1 MCMQPPGPEP
11 ACSPD
16 FGYSY
21 LKSNAFE
28 PAHTLI
34 PQRKEK
40 THMQAI
46 FEYCSGSFP
55 IPEDPSLW
63 LDFQRQKYERWT
75 ALYLTSRLTSE
86 KLRECEPLWRARCRQ
101 CIKRSTGITC
111 GFMSIRYLALL
122 TIELA
127 DRTVVKRYPV
137 CPIFRSEIEK
147 APAVRQPVTPIVL
160 PGRYVAE
167 NDNSWIE
174 SQYRQDGSR
183 TDDTKEKMH
192 RDLVQHLK
200 YLEELFE
207 NVLPFKEYTSSTAQ
221 LNLISRLPDQYKKP
235 GIGLE
240 PHCEYGRALSG
251 SRENMRC
258 GRGFDMVNV
267 VLSASNPDDMLSST
281 SRKSDATDA
290 VRLKA
295 CGRPRLIKNS
305 LEKEEHQNLAQLEK
319 QRAVVWDIFPLS
331 ALDLLRNYL
340 SERAAEYEAKQSAIH
355 TQGISA
361 VLCNIVCLQSG
372 FVAPERMVSI
382 RQLSNEIA
390 KPGRHSQRNY
400 ALPVMDILWW
410 TWMGNETDRKKSA
423 DEIMKVFK
431 AGAPR
436 QNIHSGSDKEPI
448 SNNSKKATTKRRR

>member
-75 ALYLTSRLTSE
+75 ALYLTS
-86 KLRECEPLWRARCRQ
+86 
-101 CIKRSTGITC
+101 
-111 GFMSIRYLALL
+111 LL

-183 TDDTKEKMH
+183 TDDTKEKMPSNNITSH
-192 RDLVQHLK
+192 DDNDTQKDRDLVQHLK

-355 TQGISA
+355 TQG
-361 VLCNIVCLQSG
+361 VYLHSG

>member
-63 LDFQRQKYERWT
+63 LDFQRQKYKRWT
-75 ALYLTSRLTSE
+75 ALYLTS
-86 KLRECEPLWRARCRQ
+86 
-101 CIKRSTGITC
+101 
-111 GFMSIRYLALL
+111 LL

-183 TDDTKEKMH
+183 TDDTKEKMQKEH
-192 RDLVQHLK
+192 SKAAASNNITSHDDNDTQKDRDLVQHLK

-355 TQGISA
+355 TQD
-361 VLCNIVCLQSG
+361 VYLHSG

>member
-1 MCMQPPGPEP
+1 MQPPGPEP

-55 IPEDPSLW
+55 IPEDPSL
-63 LDFQRQKYERWT
+63 
-75 ALYLTSRLTSE
+75 
-86 KLRECEPLWRARCRQ
+86 
-101 CIKRSTGITC
+101 
-111 GFMSIRYLALL
+111 
-122 TIELA
+122 
-127 DRTVVKRYPV
+127 TVVKRYPV

-183 TDDTKEKMH
+183 TDDTKEKMPSNNITSH
-192 RDLVQHLK
+192 DDNDTQKDRDLVQHLK

-355 TQGISA
+355 TQGVYLHVDQRSA
-361 VLCNIVCLQSG
+361 LQHCLPAEWVC
-372 FVAPERMVSI
+372 
-382 RQLSNEIA
+382 
-390 KPGRHSQRNY
+390 
-400 ALPVMDILWW
+400 
-410 TWMGNETDRKKSA
+410 
-423 DEIMKVFK
+423 
-431 AGAPR
+431 
-436 QNIHSGSDKEPI
+436 GS
-448 SNNSKKATTKRRR
+448 